1 MSSKQNDNSHHSNPE
16 AITWDPGNHNHRVRR
31 NEPNQYSSLYAN
43 ISHGIETVAK
53 DFLLEANSYISQQR
67 MLNSSSLSSNSSST
81 INLQNDNDN
90 NNNFYNYTNHDL
102 NSNSNETQSYINF
115 TDPETGQQLSASFSA
130 QKVNGLQNSDIISSL
145 GYQTRNYPLKI
156 DIVVRLHDLIPLALI
171 SALVLIF
178 FCSIPLSLYYLR
190 RRL

>member
-1 MSSKQNDNSHHSNPE
+1 MSSKQSDNSYYSNPE
-16 AITWDPGNHNHRVRR
+16 AITWDPGNDNHRVRR

-67 MLNSSSLSSNSSST
+67 MLNSSSFSSNSSS
-81 INLQNDNDN
+81 
-90 NNNFYNYTNHDL
+90 NFYNYTNHDL
-102 NSNSNETQSYINF
+102 NSNSNSNDSQSYINF